1 MSTAAPPPPRRRPHP
16 RPLRVVVAPDSLTGS
31 ATAVDA
37 ARALRRGWLRARPDD
52 DVALAPMADGG
63 QGTLDVL
70 QAAVPGSRRVPVR
83 VTGPDDRPVDAH
95 WLLLPDG
102 TGVVEVASTSGIT
115 LLDPLRPLAAHTR
128 GFGQAIRAALDA
140 GVPRL
145 LLALGGSSSTDGGL
159 GALRELGAGAIRAD
173 GSAAGDGGGA
183 LAGITALDVTG
194 LRALPA
200 EGARIL
206 GDVRAPLTGPAGAAA
221 VYGPQKGATPA
232 DVVALD
238 AGLARLATLLG
249 VDPTSP
255 GAGAAG
261 GTAAGLLAWG
271 AAWTSGSAG
280 VAAAIGLAPLLAD
293 ADVVITG
300 EGRFDAASRTGKVA
314 SHVLDLARAHGTA
327 AALVAGA
334 VAAPTDG
341 FAAVR
346 SLTDLAGSGDAA
358 RADAV
363 AWLDHA
369 AEDLARD
376 AGLLAALRDTTP

>member
-1 MSTAAPPPPRRRPHP
+1 MSTAAP
-16 RPLRVVVAPDSLTGS
+16 RPLRVVVSPDSLTGS
-31 ATAVDA
+31 ATAVEA

-52 DVALAPMADGG
+52 DVMIAPMADGG

-70 QAAVPGSRRVPVR
+70 EAAVPGARRVPVR

-95 WLLLPDG
+95 WLHLPDG

-115 LLDPLRPLAAHTR
+115 LLDPLVPLTAHTR

-145 LLALGGSSSTDGGL
+145 LLALGGSSSTDGGV
-159 GALRELGAGAIRAD
+159 GALRELGARAIHAD
-173 GSAAGDGGGA
+173 GSPAGDGGGA
-183 LAGITALDVTG
+183 LAGIASLDLSG

-200 EGARIL
+200 GGARIL

-232 DVVALD
+232 DVRALE
-238 AGLARLATLLG
+238 AGLAHLAGLLG
-249 VDPTSP
+249 VDPTTP

-271 AAWTSGSAG
+271 AVVGSGSAG
-280 VAAAIGLAPLLAD
+280 VAEAIGLAGLVAG

-300 EGRFDAASRTGKVA
+300 EGRFDAQSRTGKVA
-314 SHVLDLARAHGTA
+314 SHVLDVAREHATA
-327 AALVAGA
+327 AILVAGS

-341 FAAVR
+341 FAAAR
-346 SLTDLAGSGDAA
+346 SLTDLAGSADAA
-358 RADAV
+358 RADA
-363 AWLDHA
+363 ATWLERA
-369 AEDLARD
+369 AEDVARGR
-376 AGLLAALRDTTP
+376 AWTG

>member
-1 MSTAAPPPPRRRPHP
+1 MSTAAP
-16 RPLRVVVAPDSLTGS
+16 RPLRVVVSPDSLTGS

-37 ARALRRGWLRARPDD
+37 ARALRRGWLRARPGD
-52 DVALAPMADGG
+52 DVVIAPMADGG

-70 QAAVPGSRRVPVR
+70 AAAVPGARRVPVG

-102 TGVVEVASTSGIT
+102 TGVVEIASTSGIT
-115 LLDPLRPLAAHTR
+115 LLDPLRPLGAHTR

-145 LLALGGSSSTDGGL
+145 LLALGGSSSTDGGV
-159 GALRELGAGAIRAD
+159 GALQELGARALRGD
-173 GSAAGDGGGA
+173 GSAADDGGGA
-183 LAGITALDVTG
+183 LAGIATLDLTTLRTLPPGGAL
-194 LRALPA
+194 
-200 EGARIL
+200 IL
-206 GDVRAPLTGPAGAAA
+206 GDVDAPLTGPAGAAA

-232 DVVALD
+232 DVHALD
-238 AGLARLATLLG
+238 AGLAHLAGLLG
-249 VDPTSP
+249 VDPATP

-271 AAWTSGSAG
+271 AVAGSGSAG
-280 VAAAIGLAPLLAD
+280 VAHAIGLAELVAG

-300 EGRFDAASRTGKVA
+300 EGRFDAQSRTGKVA
-314 SHVLDLARAHGTA
+314 SRVLDLAREHEIA
-327 AALVAGA
+327 AILVAGS

-346 SLTDLAGSGDAA
+346 SLADLAGSVDAA
-358 RADAV
+358 RADA
-363 AWLDHA
+363 ATWLERA
-369 AEDLARD
+369 AEDVARGR
-376 AGLLAALRDTTP
+376 AWIG

>member
-1 MSTAAPPPPRRRPHP
+1 MSTAAPRPPHP
-16 RPLRVVVAPDSLTGS
+16 HPHPHPLRVVVAPDSLTGS

-37 ARALRRGWLRARPDD
+37 ARALRRGWLRARPED
-52 DVALAPMADGG
+52 DVVLAPMADGG

-70 QAAVPGSRRVPVR
+70 AEAVPGSRRVPVR
-83 VTGPDDRPVDAH
+83 VTGPDDRPIDAH

-115 LLDPLRPLAAHTR
+115 LLDPLRPLTAHTR

-145 LLALGGSSSTDGGL
+145 LLALGGSSSTDGGV
-159 GALRELGAGAIRAD
+159 GALRELGARALGAD
-173 GSAAGDGGGA
+173 GSATDDGGGA
-183 LAGITALDVTG
+183 LAGIATLDLSG

-221 VYGPQKGATPA
+221 VYGPQKGARPE
-232 DVVALD
+232 DVRALD
-238 AGLARLATLLG
+238 AGLAHLATLLG
-249 VDPTSP
+249 VDPGTP
-255 GAGAAG
+255 GSGAAG

-271 AAWTSGSAG
+271 AVATSGSAG
-280 VAAAIGLAPLLAD
+280 VAAAIGLAPLLAG

-300 EGRFDAASRTGKVA
+300 EGRFDAQSRTGKVA

-327 AALVAGA
+327 AILVAGA
-334 VAAPTDG
+334 VAAPTGG

-358 RADAV
+358 RADAIT
-363 AWLDHA
+363 WLAHA

-376 AGLLAALRDTTP
+376 PGPLAAPRVATP